1 MDVLVRPFREDD
13 AAGLEAAV
21 DASRPHLA
29 PFMPW
34 ASGPSQ
40 GLEWRRGWLRDAIA
54 EEAVGGDRYR
64 GFFDADSGVLVGA
77 GGLHRRVGPRAWE
90 IGYWVHVDHTRRGI
104 ATTAV
109 AALVAEAFSDPDVD
123 AVEIR
128 HDVANLASAGVARAA
143 GFTEHGTVA
152 RAAAAP
158 ADTGTDRRWR
168 LERPEPAPG
177 PPLSLG

>member
-1 MDVLVRPFREDD
+1 MDILVRPYRDDD

-21 DASRPHLA
+21 NASRAHLA

-34 ASGPSQ
+34 ASEPAQ
-40 GLEWRRGWLRDAIA
+40 GVEWRRGWLRDVLAG
-54 EEAVGGDRYR
+54 EAAGGDRYR
-64 GFFDADSGVLVGA
+64 GFFDPDTGAQVGA

-90 IGYWVHVDHTRRGI
+90 IGYWVHVDYTRRGI
-104 ATTAV
+104 ATVAV

-128 HDVANLASAGVARAA
+128 HDVANTASEGVARAA
-143 GFTEHGTVA
+143 GFTECGTVA

-158 ADTGTDRRWR
+158 SDTGTDRRWR
-168 LERPEPAPG
+168 LERPPAAEAG
-177 PPLSLG
+177 AFSL